1 MKIKKLITG
10 IVSIMMIFTSVA
22 GNLSNVSA
30 ANVTSVIAES
40 SEIKTGESTNVTV
53 DAVIPEEAEIIS
65 YQWSSDNEAVAIVSG
80 ESDTATVQGLTAG
93 KAKIKAVVN
102 YEVKNDTEETAE
114 VEETND
120 NEYVSGKM
128 IDKNLLEAKD
138 IYRKEKGLLT
148 SNEIKQIR
156 KKYGLTQAEFSFLL
170 GLGEITITR
179 YEKKL
184 IQDET
189 YDKIMRLVYEDSLL
203 ALDYLKENKDKFKNE
218 QRYEKIEENI
228 KRIVVQD
235 AEEYFNKKELM
246 SKYVN
251 FENKNTMNGF
261 KNIDIPKLEAVINYI
276 ANKNKKLYKVKLMKL
291 LWYIDMLYYKKYGK
305 SLTGL
310 VYIHQKLGAL
320 PVGFEELMKL
330 KSIDVK
336 EEVKDESTI
345 YHILPNNDYKV
356 EKLSKQEKDVIDT
369 IINKFKDFN
378 TNQIVE
384 YMHNEKVYK
393 ETNQTQVI
401 DYSYAKN
408 MNI

>member
-1 MKIKKLITG
+1 MDSNGVLLEKELRGCPICGKEHEVEIRKRKSQIKIKD
-10 IVSIMMIFTSVA
+10 IMVDYDEIYYRCT
-22 GNLSNVSA
+22 NVSD
-30 ANVTSVIAES
+30 E
-40 SEIKTGESTNVTV
+40 
-53 DAVIPEEAEIIS
+53 D
-65 YQWSSDNEAVAIVSG
+65 
-80 ESDTATVQGLTAG
+80 
-93 KAKIKAVVN
+93 
-102 YEVKNDTEETAE
+102 
-114 VEETND
+114 D

-189 YDKIMRLVYEDSLL
+189 YDKIMRLVYEDAFL

-218 QRYEKIEENI
+218 KRYEEIEKNI
-228 KRIVVQD
+228 KKIVIQD
-235 AEEYFNKKELM
+235 AVEYFNKKELL
-246 SKYVN
+246 SKYVD
-251 FENKNTMNGF
+251 FENMSIMNGF
-261 KNIDIPKLEAVINYI
+261 KNIDISKLEAVINYI
-276 ANKNKKLYKVKLMKL
+276 ANKNNNLYKVKLMKL

-310 VYIHQKLGAL
+310 VYIHQRLGAL
-320 PVGFEELMKL
+320 PIGSEELMKL

-336 EEVKDESTI
+336 EEIKDESII
-345 YHILPNNDYKV
+345 YHILPNNNC
-356 EKLSKQEKDVIDT
+356 EIGKLSKQEKDVID
-369 IINKFKDFN
+369 IILDKFKDFN
-378 TNQIVE
+378 TNQIVK
-384 YMHNEKVYK
+384 YMHNEKAYK

-401 DYSYAKN
+401 DYSFAKDVK
-408 MNI
+408 I

>member
-1 MKIKKLITG
+1 MDSNGVLLEKELRGCPICGKEHEVEIRKRKSQIKIKD
-10 IVSIMMIFTSVA
+10 IMVDYDEIYYRCT
-22 GNLSNVSA
+22 NVSD
-30 ANVTSVIAES
+30 E
-40 SEIKTGESTNVTV
+40 
-53 DAVIPEEAEIIS
+53 D
-65 YQWSSDNEAVAIVSG
+65 
-80 ESDTATVQGLTAG
+80 
-93 KAKIKAVVN
+93 
-102 YEVKNDTEETAE
+102 
-114 VEETND
+114 D

-128 IDKNLLEAKD
+128 MDKNLLEAKD

-189 YDKIMRLVYEDSLL
+189 YDKIMRLVYEDAFL

-218 QRYEKIEENI
+218 KRYEEIEKNI
-228 KRIVVQD
+228 KKIVIQD
-235 AEEYFNKKELM
+235 AVEYFNKKELL
-246 SKYVN
+246 SKYVD
-251 FENKNTMNGF
+251 FENMSIMNGF
-261 KNIDIPKLEAVINYI
+261 KNIDISKLEAVINYI
-276 ANKNKKLYKVKLMKL
+276 ANKNNNLYKVKLMKL

-369 IINKFKDFN
+369 IINKFEDFN

-401 DYSYAKN
+401 DYSYAKD

>member
-1 MKIKKLITG
+1 MDSNGVLLEKELRGCPICGKEHEVEIRKRKSQIKIKD
-10 IVSIMMIFTSVA
+10 IMVDYDEIYYRCT
-22 GNLSNVSA
+22 NVSD
-30 ANVTSVIAES
+30 E
-40 SEIKTGESTNVTV
+40 
-53 DAVIPEEAEIIS
+53 D
-65 YQWSSDNEAVAIVSG
+65 
-80 ESDTATVQGLTAG
+80 
-93 KAKIKAVVN
+93 
-102 YEVKNDTEETAE
+102 
-114 VEETND
+114 D

-189 YDKIMRLVYEDSLL
+189 YDKIMRLVYEDAFL

-218 QRYEKIEENI
+218 KRYEEIEKNI
-228 KRIVVQD
+228 KKIVIQD
-235 AEEYFNKKELM
+235 AVEYFNKKELL
-246 SKYVN
+246 SKYVD
-251 FENKNTMNGF
+251 FENMSIMNGF

-276 ANKNKKLYKVKLMKL
+276 ANKNNNLYKVKLMKL

-310 VYIHQKLGAL
+310 VYIHQRLGAL
-320 PVGFEELMKL
+320 PIGFDELMKL
-330 KSIDVK
+330 KSIEVK
-336 EEVKDESTI
+336 EEIKDESII
-345 YHILPNNDYKV
+345 YHILPNNNC
-356 EKLSKQEKDVIDT
+356 EIGKLSKQEKDVID
-369 IINKFKDFN
+369 IILDKFKDFN
-378 TNQIVE
+378 TNQIVK
-384 YMHNEKVYK
+384 YMHNEKAYK

-401 DYSYAKN
+401 DYSFAKDVK
-408 MNI
+408 I

>member
-1 MKIKKLITG
+1 MNNNSILLEKELRECPICGKEHEVEKRKRIEQIKIKDLIVNYDEIYYICT
-10 IVSIMMIFTSVA
+10 
-22 GNLSNVSA
+22 NVSDD
-30 ANVTSVIAES
+30 E
-40 SEIKTGESTNVTV
+40 
-53 DAVIPEEAEIIS
+53 
-65 YQWSSDNEAVAIVSG
+65 DNEFVS
-80 ESDTATVQGLTAG
+80 AG
-93 KAKIKAVVN
+93 IM
-102 YEVKNDTEETAE
+102 DR
-114 VEETND
+114 
-120 NEYVSGKM
+120 
-128 IDKNLLEAKD
+128 NLLEAKD
-138 IYRKEKGLLT
+138 VYRKEKGLLT
-148 SNEIKQIR
+148 SKEIKQIR

-170 GLGEITITR
+170 GLGEVTITR

-310 VYIHQKLGAL
+310 VYIHQKLGVL
-320 PVGFEELMKL
+320 PVGFEELMKF